1 MRNSSKQDKWAN
13 DIKVRINLL
22 LNGFEAKC
30 FSPTDDDLDLI
41 NRVQKIIHNTTTNY
55 IIDEFKGLTDEA
67 LVKMFDMDDTKFCKV
82 FRLLFNGKNS
92 LYQIQQKQRLEFN
105 KKLQEIKDKYGSN
118 DI

>member
-1 MRNSSKQDKWAN
+1 
-13 DIKVRINLL
+13 
-22 LNGFEAKC
+22 
-30 FSPTDDDLDLI
+30 
-41 NRVQKIIHNTTTNY
+41 
-55 IIDEFKGLTDEA
+55 
-67 LVKMFDMDDTKFCKV
+67 MDDTKFCKV